1 MYVTRAK
8 DEEIDMG
15 TLLFH
20 CIINEYNED
29 DTFYM
34 VRFLVD
40 MGASIYEKR
49 NITDSFY
56 DINNYLVPENDEGDI
71 RITPLAATFCNINSN
86 PNKKVIQ
93 YLLDSGADA
102 NEDCVYEIV
111 KTNVNREAVQLLMNH
126 GFEATKGFELSFYD
140 IYDIPIFMWNT
151 KTWMELGVDINV
163 QDRHGRTVFLA
174 IWDEYINFMGPL
186 LLNILSIYLILR
198 EMGWNPQ
205 IHDEYGRT
213 ALSVMEEALPH
224 FQNSP
229 DFVQVLNDLRKRN
242 TNIKQLKNF
251 QSKQKDSQTFKFKVI
266 PDAIIKYFRQIRE
279 ERATTGKEKVLT
291 NPDLQKKIMQYLR
304 PDPKSSFG
312 GGTHRHRLRL
322 RRHRPNTVRRRRR

>member
-71 RITPLAATFCNINSN
+71 RITPLAATFCNIHSN

-213 ALSVMEEALPH
+213 ALSVMQQALPH
-224 FQNSP
+224 FQNIP
-229 DFVQVLNDLRKRN
+229 DFVHVLDDLLKRN
-242 TNIKQLKNF
+242 TNIEQLKNF
-251 QSKQKDSQTFKFKVI
+251 SK
-266 PDAIIKYFRQIRE
+266 
-279 ERATTGKEKVLT
+279 
-291 NPDLQKKIMQYLR
+291 
-304 PDPKSSFG
+304 
-312 GGTHRHRLRL
+312 
-322 RRHRPNTVRRRRR
+322 